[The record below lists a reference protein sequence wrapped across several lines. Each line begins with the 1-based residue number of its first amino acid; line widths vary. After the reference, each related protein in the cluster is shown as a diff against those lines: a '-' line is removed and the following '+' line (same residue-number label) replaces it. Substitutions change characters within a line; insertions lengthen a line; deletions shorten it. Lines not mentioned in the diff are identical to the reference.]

1 MSEMSIENATILRLF
16 TATDVG
22 KAMGAADLA
31 DLSSQLM
38 SMPAAEIQGWV
49 GDQIS
54 KAAAEFLAKGDF
66 VGHPFRGN
74 QYADSSGAST
84 GAAGSKAGSPERR
97 AADIARARQIA
108 ADNTKNRRTARAA
121 TGVGEAFSPDKSK
134 ALQLLHFEEVST
146 AKYEKEGMTTSDAQ
160 GAASADSYRKY
171 GETSDDVMQR
181 MNRDEV
187 MTMLAD
193 REEALSGGKPKPSTA
208 ALLEGMKRGEAA
220 DAAARDERRE
230 ARAPTRDDTKTQADT
245 AALLEGMKRGEAA
258 DAAAARAGL
267 DAKRRAAGLKP
278 YEDAQ
283 RKASVALGH
292 AMSEH
297 NRLLRS
303 KGSLA
308 SPAFRAK
315 LLASGAALE
324 ASKVAMDAAE
334 EAHFQALGI

>member
-220 DAAARDERRE
+220 DAAA
-230 ARAPTRDDTKTQADT
+230 
-245 AALLEGMKRGEAA
+245 
-258 DAAAARAGL
+258 ARAGL